1 VLVANRTYEKAVAL
15 AAEVDGRAVRLL
27 DVPAALRTVDVV
39 LSSTGASA
47 IMIEHADLEAA
58 VADRSTG
65 LLVVDV
71 AVPRDI
77 DPSAASIDGIT
88 LLDMDDLRVFAE
100 AGIEERQREVASVQ
114 QVIHEELE
122 RFVGVY
128 SAREVAPLVAALRDR
143 AEGIRTSELERFRA
157 RLVSLSPD
165 EREAIEAL
173 TKGLVNKLLHTPTV
187 ELKDAAGSPRGERL
201 ADGLRDLFDLD

>member
-1 VLVANRTYEKAVAL
+1 VANRTYDKAVAL
-15 AAEVDGRAVRLL
+15 AAAVDGRALRLL
-27 DVPAALRTVDVV
+27 DVPDALRTVDVV

-47 IMIEHADLEAA
+47 IMIEHGDLEAA
-58 VADRSTG
+58 ASDRSTD
-65 LLVVDV
+65 LLIVDV

-77 DPSAASIDGIT
+77 DPSAASIDGLT

-143 AEGIRTSELERFRA
+143 AESIRTAEIDRFRA
-157 RLVSLSPD
+157 RLGSLSPD
-165 EREAIEAL
+165 EQEAIEAL